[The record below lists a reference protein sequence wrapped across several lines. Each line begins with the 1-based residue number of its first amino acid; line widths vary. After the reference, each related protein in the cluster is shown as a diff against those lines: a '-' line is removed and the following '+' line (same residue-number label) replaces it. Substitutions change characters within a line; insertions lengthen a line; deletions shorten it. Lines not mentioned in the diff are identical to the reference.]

1 MNLDALGSHQAASRS
16 RKSHRTDRDDRS
28 APGVRPMLTTA
39 AGDLNA
45 GWSSAAPGRRRC
57 RQPTPP
63 AGHGRRGSAS
73 ARSSARSSHAATS
86 RRLARNGSCGSMCIS
101 RAAFAA
107 RYGADGG
114 GAESTRRRTPSTVT
128 SAGQH
133 RGKVVVELRHC
144 VESDR
149 WARLGCPVPARI
161 IGSAVNGA
169 SNDDGGR
176 GRRFG
181 RTGGTRVSGDEP
193 QGCGGQSDLDPGGE
207 RSRTRPG
214 LEGDVPHMGPNRRGW
229 GVPGRLRPAR
239 RGG

>member
-1 MNLDALGSHQAASRS
+1 MTDPRQVSGRCSRLPPAIS
-16 RKSHRTDRDDRS
+16 MQGGHPQPPD
-28 APGVRPMLTTA
+28 
-39 AGDLNA
+39 
-45 GWSSAAPGRRRC
+45 RRRC